1 MSRSAVSMERYMN
14 KTTHLRDL
22 KCHKSKDKKEFNL
35 GNSHF
40 DAQIEN
46 FGVAGREQMF
56 FYDAACHMIQ
66 FSSYLSARGP
76 GASEMFTY

>member
-35 GNSHF
+35 GIATLMLRLKTLVLQEGS
-40 DAQIEN
+40 
-46 FGVAGREQMF
+46 RCF
-56 FYDAACHMIQ
+56 FYDAACYMIQ